1 MSRANFFLLVN
12 FLYCNSNKN
21 GFLAKQ
27 VLQIYN
33 LLKVFS
39 PKFQAVQ
46 FAVLID
52 FTADEQLVPF

>member
-1 MSRANFFLLVN
+1 MFCANFYLLVN
-12 FLYCNSNKN
+12 FLYCNKN

-27 VLQIYN
+27 ISQIYN

-46 FAVLID
+46 SAVLID
-52 FTADEQLVPF
+52 LTADEQFVPF